1 MQRLWVLL
9 QMSFTRFM
17 QMAWICMKER
27 SPSFNFAP
35 TSRDTW
41 HPEMQNGVAFNAAS
55 HLLAVRAGHVSLNE
69 ACGLSPGP
77 YSVCLPFPLP
87 ACRRQ
92 THNRSDRIRWHSQT
106 LQACAAAGLSHS
118 KHRGVHC
125 ASSSVDRQGAIGCR
139 AVTSA
144 PRFPACAAAATCL
157 MSSNLWHQLLYIHRA
172 AERQTTA
179 YKKWIK
185 ALLKMNGSTNVFSTL
200 LNLVQVQCCTQFSP
214 VETQEKILKLL
225 KFQVDTVRGL
235 ILLV

>member
-1 MQRLWVLL
+1 
-9 QMSFTRFM
+9 
-17 QMAWICMKER
+17 
-27 SPSFNFAP
+27 
-35 TSRDTW
+35 
-41 HPEMQNGVAFNAAS
+41 MQNGVAFNAAS

-179 YKKWIK
+179 YKKLIK
-185 ALLKMNGSTNVFSTL
+185 ALLKMNGSTNVFSAL

-214 VETQEKILKLL
+214 VETLEKILKLL